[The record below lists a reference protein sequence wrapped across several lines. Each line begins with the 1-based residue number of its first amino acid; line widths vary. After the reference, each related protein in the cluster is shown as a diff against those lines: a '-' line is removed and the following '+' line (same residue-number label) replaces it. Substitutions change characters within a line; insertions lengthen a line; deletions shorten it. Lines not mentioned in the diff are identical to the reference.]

1 MRHRILSG
9 GVVALVIGLV
19 PATLHGQ
26 TTVQGGVLVQSG
38 PVTAHVEV
46 NEPPAPVVVHREPLR
61 EVIIVERIHEPEG
74 NAYGW
79 WKKHGYRE
87 VVVYYDGGSYY
98 DHWFERRGGL
108 RRLVVYERAGR
119 YYRPVDRDH
128 WDDGDDRHGRGKDRG
143 HKHHHD
149 DD

>member
-1 MRHRILSG
+1 MMHRILSG

-128 WDDGDDRHGRGKDRG
+128 WDDGDERHGRGKDRG